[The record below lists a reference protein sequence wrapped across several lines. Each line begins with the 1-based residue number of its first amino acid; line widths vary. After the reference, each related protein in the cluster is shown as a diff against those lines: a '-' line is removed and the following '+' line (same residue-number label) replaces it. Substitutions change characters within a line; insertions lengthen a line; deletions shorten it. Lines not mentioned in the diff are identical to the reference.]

1 MQGFNYWERLKALR
15 LYSVQRRRE
24 RYIIMYVFKILHGLV
39 PNCGL
44 TFQENART
52 GIRAIVPKLKVG
64 LSSHVKKLRSNSF
77 SHIAPMLYNIL
88 PTDMRRIYIADDP
101 FKMFKLDLDLL
112 LSTVLDEPTVSG
124 LARNAKTN
132 SLLHQ
137 MPSYIV

>member
-1 MQGFNYWERLKALR
+1 MDGLNYWERLDSLR

-24 RYIIMYVFKILHGLV
+24 RYVIMYVFKILHGLV

-52 GIRAIVPKLKVG
+52 GIRAVPKLNVG

-77 SHIAPMLYNIL
+77 NYVAPMLYNIL
-88 PTDMRRIYIADDP
+88 PNDMRKIYIANEP
-101 FKMFKLDLDLL
+101 FKLFKQDLDTL
-112 LSTVLDEPTVSG
+112 LSTVRDEPTVSG
-124 LARNAKTN
+124 LTRSAKSN